1 MNLHEYQA
9 KLRFAEFGIPVPR
22 GKVAFNAN
30 EAYEIAKELGG
41 VTVVKAQVHSGG
53 RGKAGG
59 VKVAKNPDEAREHAS
74 KILGMD
80 IKSHTVNKVL
90 IDPGANI
97 KGEIYLAVTNDRA
110 ARKPLIMASSEGGMD
125 IEEVNRTAPEKI
137 IRIHINPLIGL
148 RSYQITELASGIN
161 LPHDLWKQFEKI
173 ALGLYECYAA
183 SDATLCEI
191 NPLAVVEEYGQTI
204 LKALDGKMTIDGNGL
219 GRHPELEALRDT
231 SEEPQEE
238 ITARESDLSYVK
250 LDGQIGCMV
259 NGAGLAMA
267 TMDMTAHFG
276 EQYGIGPA
284 NFLDVG
290 GGADPEQVAAALRI
304 ILSDKNVKT
313 ILINIF
319 GGITRCDDVARGI
332 ITAMSEVPTQLPI
345 IVRLIGTNQEEG
357 LAIINSANLTN
368 MTGAK
373 TLYEAAQKAVEAVRG
388 AK

>member
-22 GKVAFNAN
+22 GKVAFSAD
-30 EAYEIAKELGG
+30 EAYTIAKELGG
-41 VTVVKAQVHSGG
+41 VTVVKAQVHAGG

-59 VKVAKNPDEAREHAS
+59 VKVAKTPEDAREFAS

-80 IKSHTVNKVL
+80 IKGHEVRKVL

-97 KGEIYLAVTNDRA
+97 KSEIYFAITNDRA
-110 ARKPLIMASSEGGMD
+110 ARKPLVMASAEGGMD
-125 IEEVNRTAPEKI
+125 IEEVNRVSPEKI
-137 IRIHINPLIGL
+137 VRIHIDPLIGL
-148 RSYQITELASGIN
+148 RGYQITEIASRIN
-161 LPHDLWKQFEKI
+161 LPHELWKQFEKI
-173 ALGLYECYAA
+173 AQGLYQCYVE

-191 NPLAVVEEYGQTI
+191 NPLAVVEEYGQTV
-204 LKALDGKMTIDGNGL
+204 LKALDGKMTLDGNGL
-219 GRHPELEALRDT
+219 AQHKELAALRDT

-276 EQYGIGPA
+276 EEYGIGPA

-290 GGADPEQVAAALRI
+290 GGADPDQVAAALGI
-304 ILSDKNVKT
+304 ILSDKNVKA

-332 ITAMSEVPTQLPI
+332 LQALNEVPTQLPI
-345 IVRLIGTNQEEG
+345 VVRLVGTNQEEG

>member
-1 MNLHEYQA
+1 
-9 KLRFAEFGIPVPR
+9 
-22 GKVAFNAN
+22 
-30 EAYEIAKELGG
+30 
-41 VTVVKAQVHSGG
+41 
-53 RGKAGG
+53 
-59 VKVAKNPDEAREHAS
+59 
-74 KILGMD
+74 
-80 IKSHTVNKVL
+80 
-90 IDPGANI
+90 
-97 KGEIYLAVTNDRA
+97 
-110 ARKPLIMASSEGGMD
+110 
-125 IEEVNRTAPEKI
+125 
-137 IRIHINPLIGL
+137 
-148 RSYQITELASGIN
+148 
-161 LPHDLWKQFEKI
+161 
-173 ALGLYECYAA
+173 
-183 SDATLCEI
+183 
-191 NPLAVVEEYGQTI
+191 I

-332 ITAMSEVPTQLPI
+332 ITAMNEVPTQLPI

>member
-59 VKVAKNPDEAREHAS
+59 VKVAKTPDEAREHAS

-80 IKSHTVNKVL
+80 IKGHTVNKVL

-137 IRIHINPLIGL
+137 KRIHINPLIGL

-173 ALGLYECYAA
+173 ALGLYEC
-183 SDATLCEI
+183 
-191 NPLAVVEEYGQTI
+191 
-204 LKALDGKMTIDGNGL
+204 
-219 GRHPELEALRDT
+219 
-231 SEEPQEE
+231 
-238 ITARESDLSYVK
+238 
-250 LDGQIGCMV
+250 
-259 NGAGLAMA
+259 
-267 TMDMTAHFG
+267 
-276 EQYGIGPA
+276 
-284 NFLDVG
+284 
-290 GGADPEQVAAALRI
+290 
-304 ILSDKNVKT
+304 
-313 ILINIF
+313 
-319 GGITRCDDVARGI
+319 
-332 ITAMSEVPTQLPI
+332 
-345 IVRLIGTNQEEG
+345 
-357 LAIINSANLTN
+357 
-368 MTGAK
+368 
-373 TLYEAAQKAVEAVRG
+373 
-388 AK
+388 